1 VKSEECHNTTKFASS
16 YKLISN
22 NKQEQQNCPAMPST
36 TTTTTD
42 KGNNK
47 HQMNIEHKFYDAVYK
62 GDMEMVQAMFKKYV
76 IHIDEIYPLKR
87 AFKAG
92 HLAMLQDFI

>member
-1 VKSEECHNTTKFASS
+1 
-16 YKLISN
+16 
-22 NKQEQQNCPAMPST
+22 
-36 TTTTTD
+36 
-42 KGNNK
+42 
-47 HQMNIEHKFYDAVYK
+47 MNIEHKFYDAVYK

-92 HLAMLQDFI
+92 HLAMLQDLIQAGANVNWSLGSYNTILHAACINEHCNSVEMMQELLKAGINVNQ